1 MALGRRRWNRC
12 FTAGGYPK
20 RRYETRAEA
29 KAVMRRL
36 AETDPHAELLEI
48 YRCDLC
54 GYFHCGHAQPKQREL
69 V

>member
-29 KAVMRRL
+29 KAVARRL
-36 AETDPHAELLEI
+36 NAIQPDPVEAF
-48 YRCDLC
+48 RCPEC
-54 GYFHCGHAQPKQREL
+54 GYFHVGHARMKETA
-69 V
+69 

>member
-20 RRYETRAEA
+20 RRYETRAQA

-36 AETDPHAELLEI
+36 MAETPGDVLEV
-48 YRCDLC
+48 YRCDEC
-54 GYFHCGHAQPKQREL
+54 KWFHVGHAWMKETA
-69 V
+69 